1 MTAVFPYLEGKTRAE
16 LLGEILTAQGADAEV
31 SAIRAAMDEIY
42 NIRPE
47 ERKPFAVTP
56 EFIKVFNALGEL
68 DSYRDKETENGGGW
82 ASLGAVLA
90 DESYSAS
97 NIDALFENMLVT
109 ADGTYA
115 IDYEWVF
122 LFPVPGWLCEIQD
135 TGLFLRPL

>member
-1 MTAVFPYLEGKTRAE
+1 MT
-16 LLGEILTAQGADAEV
+16 
-31 SAIRAAMDEIY
+31 AMDEIY

-90 DESYSAS
+90 DESYSGTSFLSLMSLTSSLTSDTQPIETGPYGFRARVFSNAVGSPAS
-97 NIDALFENMLVT
+97 ESSSCSTPLPI
-109 ADGTYA
+109 
-115 IDYEWVF
+115 F
-122 LFPVPGWLCEIQD
+122 LS
-135 TGLFLRPL
+135 